1 MMRLMAEAARLV
13 FAGLITLAVIAVVDN
28 WI

>member
-1 MMRLMAEAARLV
+1 MKQLLAEAAGLAL
-13 FAGLITLAVIAVVDN
+13 AGLITLAVIAVVDN